1 MEAQRDHFDQ
11 KYETSR
17 FEASLE
23 LPGASVGEARD
34 FMEMQKQH
42 NQENWE
48 QIKVKQEFLKR
59 QREVLEQK

>member
-1 MEAQRDHFDQ
+1 LEHAVWRDDFGQAEKLKVQIGRMEAQRDHFDQ

-34 FMEMQKQH
+34 FMEM
-42 NQENWE
+42 
-48 QIKVKQEFLKR
+48 
-59 QREVLEQK
+59 

>member
-1 MEAQRDHFDQ
+1 VWRDDFGQAEKLKVQIGRMEAQRDHFDQ

-34 FMEMQKQH
+34 FMEM
-42 NQENWE
+42 
-48 QIKVKQEFLKR
+48 
-59 QREVLEQK
+59 